1 MKKFKRLL
9 SAALCAALIAIS
21 AVCGAGISAEE
32 TETAN
37 TAIEATPLSN
47 WAVTRNYVYIS
58 INDHEVIQPLGFT
71 NAKGIKI
78 KAVSGKGTGTEFGN
92 IKSSG
97 LYIGPKYPETT
108 GGNYYDL
115 PSDSDGILVYV
126 ETKEANNI
134 VLNLLFMDGNNA
146 ERVFTPKV
154 GEKYSFAALGDEN
167 WAEGTITAGG
177 FTGSRFFGS
186 FGFDEPFK
194 GYVKIP
200 FASFANDGGH
210 TIDKGTYKLKE
221 VKLQF
226 QTLGETYETGAVA
239 GPFMLITKDS
249 DSTKINV
256 PSDYKTGPIEV
267 KTVNIGTVRAD
278 QSNFNIIQNSNSYC
292 LSSET
297 SVEVTGNVGNS
308 NTVNFLMK
316 PSIPLAP
323 RDSEGFIIYLKTEKA
338 NDLAFSL
345 EYEQK
350 SWSRN
355 WPPVM
360 YLKPGQKVSVRK
372 STSDLWE
379 DKEIVNGVDSTTNGY
394 NVIYGKLTFTDAF
407 EGYIRIPYSALN
419 NDFSFTPNRNENNG
433 AISRITQIACRFKGI
448 GGTADNGGYGDITVG
463 LEGYITADSTSGE
476 FTASA
481 PDYYKGDVNNDW
493 SVDATD
499 IAELRKY
506 LLGISAEVNEVTA
519 NVNNDVGGTV
529 DITDL
534 VELNEILNLE

>member
-256 PSDYKTGPIEV
+256 PSDYKTDHIEV

-350 SWSRN
+350 SWKFGWS
-355 WPPVM
+355 PVM

-379 DKEIVNGVDSTTNGY
+379 EKEVVEGVTGN

-419 NDFSFTPNRNENNG
+419 NDSKFTPNRDITIG

-463 LEGYITADSTSGE
+463 LEGYITADSISGE

-481 PDYYKGDVNNDW
+481 PEYSQGDVNNDW

-519 NVNNDVGGTV
+519 NVNNDVNGTV

-534 VELNEILNLE
+534 VELNDIKP

>member
-1 MKKFKRLL
+1 MKKFKSLL

-47 WAVTRNYVYIS
+47 WAVSRYYVYIG

-78 KAVSGKGTGTEFGN
+78 KAASGKGTGTEFGN

-167 WAEGTITAGG
+167 WAEETITAGG

-256 PSDYKTGPIEV
+256 PSDDKTAPIEV

-350 SWSRN
+350 SWKFG

-379 DKEIVNGVDSTTNGY
+379 DKEVVEGVTGN

-419 NDFSFTPNRNENNG
+419 NDLSFTPNRNENNG

-476 FTASA
+476 IAASA

-534 VELNEILNLE
+534 VELNDIKP

>member
-37 TAIEATPLSN
+37 TAIEATPLSCLIDSDK
-47 WAVTRNYVYIS
+47 RL
-58 INDHEVIQPLGFT
+58 NDWQFIGSNDMALVQSLGFT
-71 NAKGIKI
+71 TASGYKI
-78 KAVSGKGTGTEFGN
+78 KANNNQSITEYEIDN
-92 IKSSG
+92 IYGSHFF
-97 LYIGPKYPETT
+97 IGPKY
-108 GGNYYDL
+108 
-115 PSDSDGILVYV
+115 SDGISLANSNGILIYV
-126 ETKEANNI
+126 KTYSANDI
-134 VLNLLFMDGNNA
+134 CLEVKLTTNA
-146 ERVFTPKV
+146 SYTLIPKV
-154 GEKYSFAALGDEN
+154 GSEYKYAELG
-167 WAEGTITAGG
+167 AEAWKTGEMKKGG
-177 FTGSRFFGS
+177 QTNSDGSYGY
-186 FGFDEPFK
+186 FGFEGAFE

-200 FASFANDGGH
+200 FTSLVTGS
-210 TIDKGTYKLKE
+210 GTAPISDFSQAKLEE
-221 VKLQF
+221 VKLKF
-226 QTLGETYETGAVA
+226 RTLGKTYETGAVA

-519 NVNNDVGGTV
+519 NVNNDVNGTV

-534 VELNEILNLE
+534 VELNDIKP

>member
-32 TETAN
+32 TEAAN

-47 WAVTRNYVYIS
+47 WAVSRNASYNY
-58 INDHEVIQPLGFT
+58 NYEKIQPLGYT
-71 NAKGIKI
+71 NAYGLKTRADDATKG
-78 KAVSGKGTGTEFGN
+78 AGVDFGN
-92 IKSSG
+92 INSSR
-97 LYIGPKYPETT
+97 LFIGVKYESS
-108 GGNYYDL
+108 NYYQV
-115 PSDSDGILVYV
+115 SESSKGIILYLKT
-126 ETKEANNI
+126 ETANDM
-134 VLNLLFMDGNNA
+134 VLNVLFDRSGT
-146 ERVFTPKV
+146 ERTFALKV
-154 GEKYSFAALGDEN
+154 GSSYQYAALGDDN
-167 WAEGTITAGG
+167 WTDAEAKAGG
-177 FTGSRFFGS
+177 LEASNYYGS
-186 FGFDEPFK
+186 FGFDGPFE
-194 GYVKIP
+194 GYVKVP
-200 FASFANDGGH
+200 FTSLVRDAGG
-210 TIDKGTYKLKE
+210 TIDLTQDKLKE
-221 VKLQF
+221 VKLKF
-226 QTLGETYETGAVA
+226 KALGATYETGATV
-239 GPFMLITKDS
+239 GPVMIVTEDS

-256 PSDYKTGPIEV
+256 PSDYKTDPIEV
-267 KTVNIGTVRAD
+267 KTVNIGKARAAAY
-278 QSNFNIIQNSNSYC
+278 NFNSEKTNDGYRLYANSAITVDDGKIG
-292 LSSET
+292 SS
-297 SVEVTGNVGNS
+297 SS
-308 NTVNFLMK
+308 ANFLMI

-350 SWSRN
+350 SWKFGWS
-355 WPPVM
+355 PVM

-372 STSDLWE
+372 STSNLWE
-379 DKEIVNGVDSTTNGY
+379 EKEVVEGVTGN
-394 NVIYGKLTFTDAF
+394 NVIYGKLTFADAF

-419 NDFSFTPNRNENNG
+419 NDLSFTPNRNKNNG

-476 FTASA
+476 IVASA
-481 PDYYKGDVNNDW
+481 PVYDKGDVNNDW
-493 SVDATD
+493 SVDDTD

-506 LLGISAEVNEVTA
+506 LLGISAEVNEATA
-519 NVNNDVGGTV
+519 NVNDDVDGTV